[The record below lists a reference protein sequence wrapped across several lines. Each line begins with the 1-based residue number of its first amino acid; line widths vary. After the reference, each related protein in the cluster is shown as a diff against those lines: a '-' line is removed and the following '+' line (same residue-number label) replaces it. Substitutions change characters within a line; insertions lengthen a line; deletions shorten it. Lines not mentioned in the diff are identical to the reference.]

1 MALKLTARFSDRQF
15 LRNAR
20 VSGNWTEEEASI
32 AYFPFIPD
40 QPFRVNVTSSN
51 YLLLFGTCKLYT
63 YQHNPPLFRVTLHQ
77 IVLYAKDETNNG
89 PFHTSLS
96 QRRVPILTDLLYMPK

>member
-40 QPFRVNVTSSN
+40 QPFRVNVTS
-51 YLLLFGTCKLYT
+51 YLLLFGACKLHA
-63 YQHNPPLFRVTLHQ
+63 YQHNPPLFRVTLNQ
-77 IVLYAKDETNNG
+77 IVLYAKHENNNG

-96 QRRVPILTDLLYMPK
+96 QRRVP